1 MGKKPNGKSPFSP
14 CFKFSCHFYKNMSA
28 KFPSTFIKALVATAL
43 TTALIVVVMSPLDGV
58 SQNILTYH
66 YDNARDGANTNEV
79 VLTPANVNTNHFFKL
94 FTYTVDGEV
103 YAEPLYMAKVA
114 ITGQGTHD
122 VVFVATEND
131 SVYAFDADSNAG
143 TNGGLLWH
151 TILGTAATSVLFG
164 TRYHHNVLNPLIGI
178 TGTPV
183 IDPVAG
189 TLYVDVLTTPV
200 PDTTN
205 AQHHVHALN
214 IADGTERPY
223 SPVLVAASVPG
234 AGVDSSNGVVTF
246 NANQENSRPALTLV
260 GGMLYVSFAS
270 FGDTDP
276 YHGWVIGFNA
286 TNLQQLTN
294 YVFNTTP
301 NATTA
306 EFGVNAGE
314 GGLWMGGAGLC
325 VDSSNNLY
333 FETANGSFSANT
345 NGGDYGD
352 SFVKLSTTNGF
363 AVANYFTPMDQA
375 ADAANDNDLGSGGP
389 CLLPDSAGSAEHPH
403 LMVGSGKDGNIYL
416 VDRDNMGHY
425 SSTSNVNLQTL
436 NSAIAGSFGTPAYF
450 NNWIYFQSSGDV
462 MKAFSIT
469 NGVMSSSP
477 VSKSTV
483 TLGGLGYA
491 PVISANGTSNAIAWV
506 IDASAYKNTDSDTS
520 SGPAILRAYNA
531 TNLSQELYNSS
542 MKAGDNAPGTV
553 KYPVPTVADGKVFVA
568 GDLGVAVYGIGV
580 ILSPPT
586 ILSVILAG
594 TNVVVM
600 WPTNQ
605 GGFYLQSTTNLSS
618 AVWTTNSSAPFIV
631 NGQFTVTNPI
641 SASQQFYRLSE

>member
-1 MGKKPNGKSPFSP
+1 
-14 CFKFSCHFYKNMSA
+14 
-28 KFPSTFIKALVATAL
+28 
-43 TTALIVVVMSPLDGV
+43 
-58 SQNILTYH
+58 LTYH

-79 VLTPANVNTNHFFKL
+79 LLTPANVNTNNFLKL
-94 FTYTVDGEV
+94 FTYPVDAEV
-103 YAEPLYMAKVA
+103 YAQPLYMANVA
-114 ITGQGTHD
+114 IAGQGAHN

-131 SVYAFDADSNAG
+131 TVYAFDADSNTG
-143 TNGGLLWH
+143 TNGGLLWQ
-151 TILGTAATSVLFG
+151 TNLGTAATSVLFG

-223 SPVLVAASVPG
+223 SPVLVTASVPG
-234 AGVDSSNGVVTF
+234 TGVDSSNGVVTF
-246 NANQENSRPALTLV
+246 NANQENSRPALTLA
-260 GGMLYVSFAS
+260 GGMLYVAFAS
-270 FGDTDP
+270 FGDSDP

-286 TNLQQLTN
+286 TNLQQVSN
-294 YVFNTTP
+294 YVFASTP
-301 NATTA
+301 NASTNA
-306 EFGVNAGE
+306 FGVNAGE

-325 VDSSNNLY
+325 VDANTNLY

-352 SFVKLSTTNGF
+352 TFVKLSTTNGLP
-363 AVANYFTPMDQA
+363 VADYFTPMDQA

-389 CLLPDSAGSAEHPH
+389 CLLPDSAGSAAHPH

-416 VDRDNMGHY
+416 VDRDNMGRY
-425 SSTSNVNLQTL
+425 SSTANVNLQTL
-436 NSAIAGSFGTPAYF
+436 NGPIAGSFGTPAYF
-450 NNWIYFQSSGDV
+450 NHWIYYQSSGDV
-462 MKAFSIT
+462 MKAFLIT

-483 TLGGLGYA
+483 TLGGLGYS

-506 IDASAYKNTDSDTS
+506 IDSSAYNNTDSDTS
-520 SGPAILRAYNA
+520 SGPAILRAFNA

-542 MKAGDNAPGTV
+542 MKASDHAPGTV

-568 GDLGVAVYGIGV
+568 GDFGVAVYGIGV
-580 ILSPPT
+580 IRLPLNIQMINNAVVLSWT
-586 ILSVILAG
+586 NSAVSLQTAANVTG
-594 TNVVVM
+594 TYTNV
-600 WPTNQ
+600 PGATSPYTNAITDSHI
-605 GGFYLQSTTNLSS
+605 FFRLQSN
-618 AVWTTNSSAPFIV
+618 
-631 NGQFTVTNPI
+631 
-641 SASQQFYRLSE
+641 